1 MLSRYG
7 GLSLHRNRV
16 VRLTYRPDMTSYGYG
31 ALNHHLTCVRAHLCI
46 VVRVLHL
53 VAGGRVVRWF

>member
-16 VRLTYRPDMTSYGYG
+16 VRLTYRPDFTSYGYG
-31 ALNHHLTCVRAHLCI
+31 ALNHHLTCVRAHLGIGCS
-46 VVRVLHL
+46 RNTF
-53 VAGGRVVRWF
+53 GRGWCDGSE